1 MTPVLKGYQISAACP
16 LWVKKRTSILY
27 SITRSAIESTPD
39 GTSMPR
45 ARSLQVVA
53 DERGRP
59 QARSLPPTA
68 AAPSTAAASA
78 AAASKRKA
86 GAAAAMTAASSC
98 YSARAAAASALGCK
112 SYALAEP
119 RFVFPVEDI
128 ERRQADVRNF
138 LLIESNYGTWPRIL
152 RRYIRC
158 RWSGC

>member
-27 SITRSAIESTPD
+27 SITSSAIESTPD

-86 GAAAAMTAASSC
+86 GAAAAIAV
-98 YSARAAAASALGCK
+98 GCK

-158 RWSGC
+158 R